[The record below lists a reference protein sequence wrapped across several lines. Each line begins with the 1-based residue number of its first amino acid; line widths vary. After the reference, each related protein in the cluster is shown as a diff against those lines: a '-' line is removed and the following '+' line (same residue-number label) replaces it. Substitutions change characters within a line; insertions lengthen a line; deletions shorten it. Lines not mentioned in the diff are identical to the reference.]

1 MEKKSVLYYAPP
13 SNRSWSD
20 RMVRRTVLACLLL
33 ATLSILFP
41 AQAMTPESWKLEW
54 EIDLADGYITTRPV
68 IDNETVY
75 VRTSGFWTGEER
87 PQVFAF
93 STEGEER
100 WNRTSATT
108 VQHDM
113 SPLLLLPSGVGP
125 CGSWPDLIAVGWA
138 DGTVEVL
145 RANDGAP
152 LWNRTSTTQGWGIT
166 GAIAQDGDHLVVPTR
181 TGMMRVCIANGEL
194 DFEVELGLGWR
205 NGILTTD
212 DAFWQGD
219 ESGNIWKVSRDGTST
234 LVADLGGSI
243 RHAPIQTSS
252 GIFVHVQRGATSTIH
267 LLNAANNSVVTIH
280 QGGASPAM
288 PVSNERYVVAGDSS
302 SLSIF
307 DCERN
312 CSLVS
317 EHPTTTNGELV
328 WASAQAIWYPV
339 NQPNGNW
346 AVTTITENGTIASTD
361 NFSTPHDGYGTAA
374 PSFGENR
381 IVMGNDA
388 GVLMMYVQQ
397 RSVTPDPQPYD
408 WVPFGGA
415 IVLISLLSIGAY
427 ASSINRHQWGWRLV
441 MLVLLVS
448 TLAITPDLSSR
459 WSQSLIENSQSDT
472 SEIWNETWPESWRE
486 TQVVIIEIDGEQQVI
501 GGLDGYETA
510 LDLTL
515 AAADEASW
523 EVNVESTELGSYVVS
538 INGEEG
544 SGWEYFLNGERAGQ
558 SSDRQSVSDSIVLH
572 WRLVRR

>member
-1 MEKKSVLYYAPP
+1 MEKKSALCYGRPF
-13 SNRSWSD
+13 NRSRSD

-33 ATLSILFP
+33 ATLSVLFP

-54 EIDLADGYITTRPV
+54 EIDLPEGYITTHPI
-68 IDNETVY
+68 IDNGSVY

-93 STEGEER
+93 STGGEER

-113 SPLLLLPSGVGP
+113 SPLLLLSSGFGP

-145 RANDGAP
+145 RADDGTS
-152 LWNRTSTTQGWGIT
+152 LWNRTSASQGWGIT

-181 TGMMRVCIANGEL
+181 TGMMRLCISSGEM

-219 ESGNIWKVSRDGTST
+219 ESGNIWKVSRNGTSS
-234 LVADLGGSI
+234 LIADLGGSI

-267 LLNAANNSVVTIH
+267 LLNVTNGSTVTIH
-280 QGGASPAM
+280 QGGASPAI
-288 PVSNERYVVAGDSS
+288 PISNERYVVTGDSS
-302 SLSIF
+302 FLSIF

-317 EHPTTTNGELV
+317 EHPTTTNGELA
-328 WASAQAIWYPV
+328 WGSAQTVWYPV

-346 AVTTITENGTIASTD
+346 AVTTITESGNITSTV

-374 PSFGENR
+374 PSFGESR
-381 IVMGNDA
+381 IAMGNDA

-397 RSVTPDPQPYD
+397 LTVTTDSQDYD
-408 WVPFGGA
+408 WVPIIGA
-415 IVLISLLSIGAY
+415 ILLISTLSIGAY
-427 ASSINRHQWGWRLV
+427 ASSLNRNEWTWRLV

-459 WSQSLIENSQSDT
+459 WSQSVIENSSTDGSDT
-472 SEIWNETWPESWRE
+472 WNETWPESWID
-486 TQVVIIEIDGEQQVI
+486 TQIVILEIDGEQQVV
-501 GGLDGYETA
+501 GGLNGYQTA

-558 SSDRQSVSDSIVLH
+558 SSDRQTVSDSIILH